1 MKTVIV
7 LILCEVSSNSVPS
20 NRGKLIYNLPN
31 KCDGGNCSS
40 LVDNWLDLTLRR
52 TFILV
57 DLIVL
62 IDSNK
67 FYRAF

>member
-31 KCDGGNCSS
+31 KCDGGNFSS
-40 LVDNWLDLTLRR
+40 LVDLTLRR